1 MIQIFT
7 TIKNF
12 DSFLLRCQYWGDIS
26 SGIWYFVKIWRGF
39 RYETPLNLPIIYM
52 TEKKWV
58 GKYTKKANRMS

>member
-52 TEKKWV
+52 TEKK
-58 GKYTKKANRMS
+58 